1 MTQQKSVQM
10 DSELAKYVAELEK
23 RVRNLEDKFDSGKEV
38 LTLQEA
44 AQYMGIAR
52 SSLYKMTSNQ
62 TIPFYRPNGK
72 LIFFEKDDILSWIR
86 RNRVF
91 STEEIEEEA
100 RLHMQR
106 LSIKHKKD
114 YPAAGTL
121 PFRTNPI
128 Q

>member
-72 LIFFEKDDILSWIR
+72 LIFFDKDDILTWIR
-86 RNRVF
+86 KNRMS

-106 LSIKHKKD
+106 LSMKNKKD
-114 YPAAGTL
+114 
-121 PFRTNPI
+121 
-128 Q
+128 

>member
-1 MTQQKSVQM
+1 MTRQKSVQM
-10 DSELAKYVAELEK
+10 DSDLAKYVAELEK
-23 RVRNLEDKFDSGKEV
+23 RVRNLEDKFDSGNEV

-72 LIFFEKDDILSWIR
+72 LIFFDKADILTWIR
-86 RNRVF
+86 QYRVF

-100 RLHMQR
+100 RRHMER
-106 LSIKHKKD
+106 LSLKNKKD
-114 YPAAGTL
+114 
-121 PFRTNPI
+121 
-128 Q
+128 

>member
-10 DSELAKYVAELEK
+10 DSDLAKYVAELEK

-72 LIFFEKDDILSWIR
+72 LIFFDKADILTWIR
-86 RNRVF
+86 KYRVF
-91 STEEIEEEA
+91 STEEIEEVA
-100 RLHMQR
+100 RRHMER
-106 LSIKHKKD
+106 LSLKNKKD
-114 YPAAGTL
+114 
-121 PFRTNPI
+121 
-128 Q
+128 

>member
-1 MTQQKSVQM
+1 MTQQSSVQM

-106 LSIKHKKD
+106 LSMKNKKD
-114 YPAAGTL
+114 
-121 PFRTNPI
+121 
-128 Q
+128 

>member
-1 MTQQKSVQM
+1 MTQQNSVQM

-72 LIFFEKDDILSWIR
+72 LIFFDKDDILTWIR

-91 STEEIEEEA
+91 
-100 RLHMQR
+100 LM
-106 LSIKHKKD
+106 
-114 YPAAGTL
+114 
-121 PFRTNPI
+121 
-128 Q
+128 

>member
-1 MTQQKSVQM
+1 MTQLNSVQM
-10 DSELAKYVAELEK
+10 DSELAKYIAELEK

-106 LSIKHKKD
+106 LSIKNKKD
-114 YPAAGTL
+114 
-121 PFRTNPI
+121 
-128 Q
+128 

>member
-44 AQYMGIAR
+44 AEYMGIAR

-72 LIFFEKDDILSWIR
+72 LIFFDKDDILTWIR
-86 RNRVF
+86 KNRVF

-106 LSIKHKKD
+106 LSIKNKKD
-114 YPAAGTL
+114 
-121 PFRTNPI
+121 
-128 Q
+128 

>member
-72 LIFFEKDDILSWIR
+72 LIFFDKDDILTWIR
-86 RNRVF
+86 KNRVV
-91 STEEIEEEA
+91 STEEIEEET
-100 RLHMQR
+100 RRHMER
-106 LSIKHKKD
+106 LSLKNKKD
-114 YPAAGTL
+114 
-121 PFRTNPI
+121 
-128 Q
+128 

>member
-1 MTQQKSVQM
+1 MTQQNSVQM

-72 LIFFEKDDILSWIR
+72 LIFFERDDILSWIR

-106 LSIKHKKD
+106 LSMKNKKD
-114 YPAAGTL
+114 
-121 PFRTNPI
+121 
-128 Q
+128 

>member
-106 LSIKHKKD
+106 LSIKNKKD
-114 YPAAGTL
+114 
-121 PFRTNPI
+121 
-128 Q
+128 

>member
-10 DSELAKYVAELEK
+10 DSDLAKYVAELEK

-106 LSIKHKKD
+106 LSMKNKKD
-114 YPAAGTL
+114 
-121 PFRTNPI
+121 
-128 Q
+128 

>member
-1 MTQQKSVQM
+1 MTQLNSVQM

-44 AQYMGIAR
+44 AQFMGIAR

-106 LSIKHKKD
+106 LSMKNKKD
-114 YPAAGTL
+114 
-121 PFRTNPI
+121 
-128 Q
+128 